1 MSANHQAQ
9 RRREMVVAVRR
20 GQSMRAVARQFAVG
34 VATVAYW
41 VQRAEGQSVDRV
53 NWEDR
58 SRVPHTTRRVAA
70 SLEDL
75 VLLTRRQLH
84 TSGRGAVGGAA
95 IRQAL
100 IEQGHQAV
108 PSVRTIHRILARR
121 GALKRSSV
129 ARPLCAGQKA
139 SQARGADGRNGKT
152 CFLGGFDR

>member
-1 MSANHQAQ
+1 MSVNRQAQ

-20 GQSMRAVARQFAVG
+20 GKSLRAVSRQFGVG

-41 VQRAEGQSVDRV
+41 AQRAEGQSVDRV

-84 TSGRGAVGGAA
+84 TSGRGAVG
-95 IRQAL
+95 
-100 IEQGHQAV
+100 E
-108 PSVRTIHRILARR
+108 RR
-121 GALKRSSV
+121 FVK
-129 ARPLCAGQKA
+129 P
-139 SQARGADGRNGKT
+139 
-152 CFLGGFDR
+152 